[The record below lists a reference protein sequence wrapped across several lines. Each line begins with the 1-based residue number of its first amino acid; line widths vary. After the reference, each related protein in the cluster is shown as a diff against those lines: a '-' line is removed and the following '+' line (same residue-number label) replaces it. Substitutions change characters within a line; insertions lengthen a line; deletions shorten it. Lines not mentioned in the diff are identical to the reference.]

1 MSSTDLVP
9 AERSYA
15 EAYERAMLGLL
26 VEQAGGGDGYR
37 DAETRGS
44 GEISLWPARNVSA
57 DAVVIRDGAKIRARA
72 RDLVRNNPIAKNAVR
87 MERDSVSGSGL
98 KLSPHMDWRTLGL
111 DIEAAEEWHDH
122 VIRMWESYAES
133 DEFAADARRQQ
144 TFSQL
149 FMLVDREDFTAGEA
163 LAVLDM
169 KPSAVGYQTCINLID
184 IDRLSNPLGQM
195 DSDMIRAGIERD
207 AYGEPIAYHI
217 RDAHPADVA
226 LSASPWSWKRV
237 VRRTPWG
244 RPVVLHTY
252 EHERAE
258 QSRGVS
264 SFASAIVGFRM
275 LQKYEDTELQSA
287 IAQAAIAAV
296 IKTELDWG
304 SAMGVLGAQ
313 AKINGINS
321 GNPFSD
327 AVAAHMTNAAEYA
340 KHRELRFQG
349 VEIPHLLPNESIDV
363 VRPSHPNSNFPEF
376 ENAFIRHLAAGL
388 GVEAHELGKNYREV
402 NYSSARAALE
412 AVWRTYKTRRNRLIS
427 QFARPFYGAWLEEA
441 VALGTVPLPKGV
453 TNFVAAK
460 PFLIGSTSFIAWGKP
475 MIDPLKER
483 QANEVGL
490 RLGLDTYESI
500 TAEQG
505 KNWRDVVEQTV
516 YERSR
521 MKQYG
526 LAHPMDIMIPQQP
539 ATAANDDPD
548 AADNEDNKTNGR
560 DKRAPKVEAA

>member
-1 MSSTDLVP
+1 MSATDIVPLQPSYEEAYARAMMDLV
-9 AERSYA
+9 
-15 EAYERAMLGLL
+15 
-26 VEQAGGGDGYR
+26 VEQAGGGVGYR
-37 DAETRGS
+37 DAESRGT

-57 DAVVIRDGAKIRARA
+57 DAAVIRDGSRIRARV

-87 MERDSVSGSGL
+87 MARDSVSGSGL
-98 KLSPHMDWRTLGL
+98 KLAPRMDWRTLGI

-122 VIRMWESYAES
+122 VIRQWEAFAES

-149 FMLVDREDFTAGEA
+149 FMLVDREDFSAGEA
-163 LAVLDM
+163 LAIVEM
-169 KPSAVGYQTCINLID
+169 KPSSVGYQTCLNLID
-184 IDRLSNPLGQM
+184 IDRLDNPIGQM
-195 DSDMIRAGIERD
+195 DTPQIRAGIERD
-207 AYGEPIAYHI
+207 HVGEPIAYYI
-217 RDAHPADVA
+217 REAHPADITLTLADVH
-226 LSASPWSWKRV
+226 WKRV
-237 VRRTPWG
+237 ERRTTWG
-244 RPVVLHTY
+244 RPIVLHTY

-264 SFASAIVGFRM
+264 QFASAIVDFRM

-304 SAMGVLGAQ
+304 AAMGVLGAQ
-313 AKINGINS
+313 AKGMGLNA
-321 GNPFSD
+321 GNPISD
-327 AVAAHMTNAAEYA
+327 AMAAHMRNAAEYA
-340 KHRELRFQG
+340 KARELRFQG

-363 VRPSHPNSNFPEF
+363 VRPSHPNSNFPDF
-376 ENAFIRHLAAGL
+376 ENAFIRKLAAGL

-441 VALGTVPLPKGV
+441 VAIGTVPLPKGV
-453 TNFVAAK
+453 TNFLAAR
-460 PFLIGSTSFIAWGKP
+460 PFLIGTTTFIAWGKP

-483 QANEVGL
+483 QANQIGL
-490 RLGLDTYESI
+490 QNGLDTYEAI
-500 TAEQG
+500 LAEQG
-505 KNWRDVVEQTV
+505 KNWRDEIEQVV
-516 YERSR
+516 YERAR

-526 LAHPMDIMIPQQP
+526 LAHPMDLMIRPP
-539 ATAANDDPD
+539 VADPNADPD
-548 AADNEDNKTNGR
+548 AEDNAANEKNGR
-560 DKRAPKVEAA
+560 KNQEASRR